1 MFGDALTTKCDQL
14 IEHRLGVTHASVCSF
29 GDGPCCR
36 VIEVN
41 AFLGGNIL
49 QVLGDGLGG
58 DGPQVEALAA
68 RYDGG
73 EDLIRFGGGENEL
86 YVLRRL
92 LECFEQG
99 IEGGRS
105 KHVHL
110 VNIVDFEFTLCR
122 GELNV
127 FADISDVIDT
137 IVGGSVNFDNI

>member
-1 MFGDALTTKCDQL
+1 M
-14 IEHRLGVTHASVCSF
+14 
-29 GDGPCCR
+29 
-36 VIEVN
+36 N

>member
-1 MFGDALTTKCDQL
+1 MLGDAFATKCDQL
-14 IEHRLGVTHASVCSF
+14 IEHGLSVTHATVCSF

-41 AFLGGNIL
+41 AFLCGNIL
-49 QVLGDGLGG
+49 KVLGNGLGG
-58 DGPQVEALAA
+58 DRPQVEALAA

-110 VNIVDFEFTLCR
+110 VNVVDFEFALCR
-122 GELNV
+122 GKLNV
-127 FADISDVIDT
+127 FTDISDVIDA
-137 IVGGSVNFDNI
+137 IVGGSVNFDDI